1 MSGALG
7 YLLARTARNQW
18 RSRVARLRNPRY
30 AIALVVGLAYFWFLY
45 LRPQR
50 GPHADE
56 AGSAVGNTFA
66 TAAPLFLVLYAAW
79 MWLFGGDRTALAFT
93 QAEVS
98 MLFPA
103 PVSRRSLIVYKLLKA
118 QAPILITALFWIV
131 ILHRGMGTLPAALR
145 FVGVY
150 VMLTTLNLHRLGS
163 ALVSANA
170 LAHGARGARRT
181 VVALAAFAA
190 VLGSIAWA
198 LFSTR
203 AAFALDLGNGLRAA
217 AAALKVPPASVA
229 MYPFTAAIAPMF
241 VATTAEWLRAMGPA
255 LVLLALHAW
264 WVLRSDAAFEESA
277 VEASVVLAKR
287 LEAMRSRHGGATAPV
302 SQKSARRSLPLA
314 PTGAPDTA
322 IVWKDTL
329 WLIRS
334 GSLRGLFLPAA
345 LALGALLLFRD
356 KPDVLGP
363 TMFAVGG
370 MTSFAL
376 LMFGPITLR
385 NDLRS
390 DLLHLPL
397 LKTLP
402 LRGREV
408 VLAQILSGAIPV
420 AVAQYLTLL
429 VALGGLFRTPI
440 VDTWPADAVI
450 GGVVAAPV
458 LLLGLNATTFLIHNA
473 MALLFPGWTKLGE
486 HAAGPGIEAMGLS
499 MMTMVA
505 VLLALALASLL
516 PAAAGFGL
524 FVAFRAQLLT
534 AVLASVAGGGVV
546 LGVEC
551 HGLIVLLGGAF
562 ERVEP
567 QQVG

>member
-1 MSGALG
+1 MFGS
-7 YLLARTARNQW
+7 TAP
-18 RSRVARLRNPRY
+18 L
-30 AIALVVGLAYFWFLY
+30 LVV
-45 LRPQR
+45 
-50 GPHADE
+50 
-56 AGSAVGNTFA
+56 
-66 TAAPLFLVLYAAW
+66 LFTAW
-79 MWLFGGDRTALAFT
+79 MWLFGGDHTALAFT

-98 MLFPA
+98 LLFPA
-103 PVSRRSLIVYKLLKA
+103 PVSRRALIVYKLLKA
-118 QAPILITALFWIV
+118 QSPILLTAIFWIV
-131 ILHRGMGTLPAALR
+131 ILHRGMGALPPVLR

-170 LAHGARGARRT
+170 LAHGTRGARRT
-181 VVALAAFAA
+181 IVALAAFAA
-190 VLGSIAWA
+190 VFGTIAWA

-203 AAFALDLGNGLRAA
+203 AAFAIDLGNGLRAA

-229 MYPFTAAIAPMF
+229 MYPFTVVVAPMF
-241 VATTAEWLRAMGPA
+241 VATTAEWLRSMGPA
-255 LVLLALHAW
+255 LVVLALHVW

-277 VEASVVLAKR
+277 VEASVVLAR
-287 LEAMRSRHGGATAPV
+287 RIEAMRSRQGGAAAAV
-302 SQKSARRSLPLA
+302 SQKSAKRSLPLA
-314 PTGAPDTA
+314 PVGAPDMA
-322 IVWKDTL
+322 IIWKNTL
-329 WLIRS
+329 WLMRS
-334 GSLRGLFLPAA
+334 GTLRGLFLPAG
-345 LALGALLLFRD
+345 LALGVLLVFRN

-363 TMFAVGG
+363 AMLAVGG

-402 LRGREV
+402 LRGRQV

-420 AVAQYLTLL
+420 AAAQYLTLL
-429 VALGGLFRTPI
+429 VTLAGLYRTPI
-440 VDTWPADAVI
+440 VDKWPADAVI
-450 GGVVAAPV
+450 GSVVAAPL

-473 MALLFPGWTKLGE
+473 MALFFPGWTRLGE
-486 HAAGPGIEAMGLS
+486 HTGGPGIEAMGLS

-505 VLLALALASLL
+505 VVLALALAALL
-516 PAAAGFGL
+516 PAAVGLGL
-524 FVAFRAQLLT
+524 FFAFHAQLLT

-546 LGVEC
+546 LGVQC
-551 HGLIVLLGGAF
+551 HGLIVRLGGAF